1 MADLFENSERC
12 RGKAV
17 KLVGQGDLVSVEHGI
32 AVDAFDFG
40 IRLVK
45 RNNRLQKCIG
55 KAIGEQNAHR
65 CVVLAAHQMKLGI
78 SFTKDGK
85 LLQRWV
91 IHIQRI

>member
-1 MADLFENSERC
+1 MADLFENSECR

-17 KLVGQGDLVSVEHGI
+17 KLVGQGDLVSVEHGFAI
-32 AVDAFDFG
+32 ATFDFG

-45 RNNRLQKCIG
+45 RNNRLQERIG

-65 CVVLAAHQMKLGI
+65 CIVLAAHQMKLGI
-78 SFTKDGK
+78 SLTKDGK
-85 LLQRWV
+85 LLQRWD